1 MYGDVQE
8 EKSDQANGQTDS
20 ERQTF
25 DPDSN
30 SDEPV
35 SVLGDRTGSHSN
47 NKNDVERAAPSNE
60 ANSTNQRMNTLRE

>member
-8 EKSDQANGQTDS
+8 EKSDQADS

-25 DPDSN
+25 DPDAN
-30 SDEPV
+30 ETEPV
-35 SVLGDRTGSHSN
+35 SVLGDRAVSRSN

>member
-8 EKSDQANGQTDS
+8 NQEDQQPDS
-20 ERQTF
+20 QRQTF
-25 DPDSN
+25 DPDAN

-35 SVLGDRTGSHSN
+35 SVLGDRAVSRSN